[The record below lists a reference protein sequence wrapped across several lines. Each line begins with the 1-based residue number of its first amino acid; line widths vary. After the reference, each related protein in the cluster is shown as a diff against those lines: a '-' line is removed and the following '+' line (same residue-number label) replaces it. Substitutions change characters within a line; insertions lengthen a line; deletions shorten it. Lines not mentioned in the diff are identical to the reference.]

1 MHEDSTRG
9 PYRTYTYDAEQFVHN
24 PWKDRSF
31 YANRDKSQDKFNEGE
46 PYYGIKGIKKLSNRT
61 IVMVCL
67 AVAGFAL
74 ALQVLAIR
82 NSFTFQREELIRR
95 SIEANETLKK
105 VKEAAALNGNE
116 AQIELLKLKFAS
128 RSKIDD

>member
-1 MHEDSTRG
+1 
-9 PYRTYTYDAEQFVHN
+9 
-24 PWKDRSF
+24 
-31 YANRDKSQDKFNEGE
+31 
-46 PYYGIKGIKKLSNRT
+46 
-61 IVMVCL
+61 MVCL